1 MMPRARLSLAARRP
15 VVVLALILVAAVVL
29 RGALAPLYAHLPN
42 GYLDEGFWK
51 YWMQRIHD
59 HGVLN
64 IFRTSDTD
72 YVGYHWVLWILSI
85 AYAAIGGPYAQTT
98 PTLHLLVKVPSILFD
113 IALIVTVYAATRTL
127 ARQSRAESAAQASGV
142 AAAAV
147 LAFHP
152 VVVYDSAVWAQ
163 VDAAVAAAM
172 VGSILLVATGRPATG
187 WAVWTLGFLIKPHP
201 IIVVPVLCALT
212 LRRSGAGAL
221 WRCSASVIGVAAVV
235 LGPWLLHG
243 DAANIATTY
252 KALFDA
258 NYERLSASA
267 WNLWWF
273 PDVAVRPGPDDA
285 MFSAIPML
293 TYRHAGLALSA
304 AAGALATVYVWRR
317 PTLRDGLLAASYLAL
332 AFYVLPVSTH
342 ERYMYPL
349 VALLLPVA
357 MLERRWLWL
366 YAIASTTLFLNMI
379 VAAPPIESLSGRWLE
394 SPFSL
399 AIAGVNVVM
408 FAWFTAV
415 LASDLISE
423 RRIGERHALRA
434 PGRRTTGATTPLSAP
449 TDSPH
454 GGAASGLPS
463 RLQN

>member
-1 MMPRARLSLAARRP
+1 MMRPAHPSIVARRP
-15 VVVLALILVAAVVL
+15 LLALALILFAAVVL
-29 RGALAPLYAHLPN
+29 RAALAPLYAYLPN

-72 YVGYHWVLWILSI
+72 YIGYHWVLWLLSI
-85 AYAAIGGPYAQTT
+85 AYAAIGGPYTQTT
-98 PTLHLLVKVPSILFD
+98 PSLHLLVKVPSIVFD
-113 IALIVTVYAATRTL
+113 LVLIGTAYGATL
-127 ARQSRAESAAQASGV
+127 ALGRQSRTESAAQAG
-142 AAAAV
+142 ALTAGAV
-147 LAFHP
+147 LALHP
-152 VVVYDSAVWAQ
+152 VVLYDSAVWAQ

-172 VGSILLVATGRPATG
+172 LGSIVLVASGRPATG

-201 IIVVPVLCALT
+201 VIVVPVLVVLT
-212 LRRSGAGAL
+212 VRRCGPGAL
-221 WRCSASVIGVAAVV
+221 WRCAAAALAVSAVV

-273 PDVAVRPGPDDA
+273 QDVAAHPGPDDA
-285 MFSAIPML
+285 MFAAIPML

-304 AAGALATVYVWRR
+304 AAGGLATVYAWRR

-357 MLERRWLWL
+357 MFERRWLWL
-366 YAIASTTLFLNMI
+366 YAGASTTLFLNMV
-379 VAAPPIESLSGRWLE
+379 VAAPPVESLSGRWLE

-399 AIAGVNVVM
+399 AIAAVNVGM
-408 FAWFTAV
+408 FVAFTAV
-415 LASDLISE
+415 LALDL
-423 RRIGERHALRA
+423 A
-434 PGRRTTGATTPLSAP
+434 GRRRRERVPELLAREPSSPAIALPSSAATAGQIGA
-449 TDSPH
+449 
-454 GGAASGLPS
+454 GSGLPS

>member
-1 MMPRARLSLAARRP
+1 MMSLPRVSFAARRP
-15 VVVLALILVAAVVL
+15 IAALALILLVAVAV
-29 RGALAPLYAHLPN
+29 RIALAPLYAYLPN

-51 YWMQRIHD
+51 YWMQRIHE

-72 YVGYHWVLWILSI
+72 YIGYHWVLWLLSM
-85 AYAAIGGPYAQTT
+85 AYAAIGGPYTQTT
-98 PTLHLLVKVPSILFD
+98 PSLHLLVKVPSIVFD
-113 IALIVTVYAATRTL
+113 LALIVAVYAATLTL
-127 ARQSRAESAAQASGV
+127 ARQSRLESAARTAAL

-147 LAFHP
+147 VAFHP
-152 VVVYDSAVWAQ
+152 VVLYDSAVWAQ
-163 VDAAVAAAM
+163 LDGAVTAAM
-172 VGSILLVATGRPATG
+172 LASVLLVATGRPGTG
-187 WAVWTLGFLIKPHP
+187 WAVWMLGFLIKPHP
-201 IIVVPVLCALT
+201 VIIVPVLLVLTVRRHGVRALV
-212 LRRSGAGAL
+212 RSAL
-221 WRCSASVIGVAAVV
+221 AVAGVAAIV

-273 PDVAVRPGPDDA
+273 RDVAAHPGPDEA
-285 MFSAIPML
+285 MFGAAPML
-293 TYRHAGLALSA
+293 TYRHVGLALSA

-317 PTLRDGLLAASYLAL
+317 PTLRDGLLTASYLAL

-349 VALLLPVA
+349 VALLLPIA
-357 MLERRWLWL
+357 ALEPRWRWP
-366 YAIASTTLFLNMI
+366 YAIASTTLFLNMV
-379 VAAPPIESLSGRWLE
+379 VAAPPVASLSGRWIE

-399 AIAGVNVVM
+399 AVAAVNVAL
-408 FAWFTAV
+408 FAWFTGVLVRPLIGQRSAETPARAERQERWGEPLAPVPAGEPDAV
-415 LASDLISE
+415 
-423 RRIGERHALRA
+423 
-434 PGRRTTGATTPLSAP
+434 
-449 TDSPH
+449 
-454 GGAASGLPS
+454 ASGLPS